1 LKFFFFFVSTRGA
14 SRAVNILGRRS
25 NLMQNI
31 HTFGRVQSATLN
43 THASPRQVVRH
54 LTGSKKLDA
63 IPTEAAIVSSVDKAA
78 VEKSARDQPAALDQ
92 MKNKITAFSSPA
104 GSGATSEAASHLK
117 TAASVAILIG
127 GGVLAS
133 NFIPFD
139 TSKVTSGSQTPA
151 QKGPLF
157 EKDYQ
162 RYADYVSYDEYEKM
176 IKAFEAMPKQ
186 VLELPYQWPE
196 DVQRMVYLY
205 RFHQEQRRL
214 QMLREHKLVAASDA
228 AFHAADSLKKGASDQ
243 DVSDQASISTV
254 GTIKTAAKAGWQKLV
269 SVIRSPRVNSDAKP
283 ESQAI
288 PAAEPKELTFEES
301 FQKDGDRGTSLDKL
315 VDMISF
321 LDARMR
327 DDESLRKSQFDTK
340 LISENEKAG
349 LFVIFFFFSNLKFY
363 INRSYVHRRDNVVRA
378 SRSVAAKIA
387 WS

>member
-1 LKFFFFFVSTRGA
+1 
-14 SRAVNILGRRS
+14 
-25 NLMQNI
+25 MQNI

-349 LFVIFFFFSNLKFY
+349 LFVIFYFFFQ
-363 INRSYVHRRDNVVRA
+363 I
-378 SRSVAAKIA
+378 
-387 WS
+387 